1 MEDTQTDRIAGLEA
15 EVSEL
20 RADNMRLRQ
29 LLDERDAPGEL
40 RHRQRNSIAMMRLL
54 VRSSAETDKVL
65 SDYVLHLEDRLD
77 AIARVQTSID
87 NSGQPDLGGLI
98 AGELLAYTV
107 SEGGQATLTGPR
119 VLLQPQAAQ
128 TFALAIHE
136 LAVNAIEHGTL
147 GQPAASLDV
156 RWQVAAEGDCQWL
169 TLVWKEAGSNGLAE
183 PDRHGFGTEVLTET
197 LPYELKATTTL
208 AYEPDGLRCTI
219 RIPLPERI
227 GRVVDDAEPD

>member
-1 MEDTQTDRIAGLEA
+1 MEDTQTARIAGLEA

-107 SEGGQATLTGPR
+107 SEGACSTCSSYRPG
-119 VLLQPQAAQ
+119 
-128 TFALAIHE
+128 
-136 LAVNAIEHGTL
+136 
-147 GQPAASLDV
+147 SS
-156 RWQVAAEGDCQWL
+156 DC
-169 TLVWKEAGSNGLAE
+169 
-183 PDRHGFGTEVLTET
+183 
-197 LPYELKATTTL
+197 
-208 AYEPDGLRCTI
+208 
-219 RIPLPERI
+219 
-227 GRVVDDAEPD
+227 